1 VKKRRKATIAL
12 QCRLRFETQEDRE
25 AVLYLMR
32 RFSSATRFAYQ
43 RLLEGMEGREVR
55 QRVAALFGLNDRY
68 AHGALTKAKAILS
81 SCQEQ
86 GRSPKKVV
94 FGGRRLFE
102 QLKRRHLSG
111 KRQAELKRAWRER
124 RQGLLFAVGRKH
136 DRGNQNLRLEWE
148 GSRLFLRISV
158 GHRRWVRA
166 EVIRKAKREKD
177 KWNRLLA
184 RLARAEATGEWFPY
198 TVTLRLREGQVY
210 AFISFEE
217 DLPPVS
223 VARDRGVLGID
234 LNAFPHHLAWAE
246 ASPDGNLLA
255 HGAIPLTGMEGLRKA
270 ERERRLWLAA
280 YEVIRLAKAKGKAI
294 ALERLKG
301 IPRGQRGDGRP
312 GLRRKLGQWAPRSL
326 GEKIQILARREGIE
340 VVEVSPAYTSIIGSL
355 KYAPQF
361 LLDKD
366 RAAAFVIARRAL
378 GFEERLPAHYERLL
392 QDGAFLEYATAY
404 WMDRIA
410 ELRERLK
417 GEKSKPKR
425 NALRAELKRARE
437 SLRLSQSRMRV
448 QQSVGGG
455 TVFPCPADRGKEPVR
470 GRASARRSG
479 WEVVRAVLVEPI
491 LGRSFRDLSPL
502 RPVLV
507 SGDWKGAAMRRA
519 SDLVREW
526 GLQGP

>member
-1 VKKRRKATIAL
+1 
-12 QCRLRFETQEDRE
+12 
-25 AVLYLMR
+25 
-32 RFSSATRFAYQ
+32 
-43 RLLEGMEGREVR
+43 
-55 QRVAALFGLNDRY
+55 
-68 AHGALTKAKAILS
+68 
-81 SCQEQ
+81 
-86 GRSPKKVV
+86 VV

-111 KRQAELKRAWRER
+111 KRRAELKREWRER

-136 DRGNQNLRLEWE
+136 DQGNQNLRLEWE
-148 GSRLFLRISV
+148 GGRLFLRISV
-158 GHRRWVRA
+158 GHRRRVRA
-166 EVIRKAKREKD
+166 EAIWKAKREKD

-198 TVTLRLREGQVY
+198 TVTLRLREGKIY

-223 VARDRGVLGID
+223 VAWDRGVIGID

-255 HGAIPLTGMEGLRKA
+255 HGAIPLTGMEDLRKA

-312 GLRRKLGQWAPRSL
+312 GLRRKLGKWVPRSL
-326 GEKIQILARREGIE
+326 GEKIRILARREGIE
-340 VVEVSPAYTSIIGSL
+340 VVEVSPAYISIIGSL

-366 RAAAFVIARRAL
+366 RAAAFVIARRAP
-378 GFEERLPAHYERLL
+378 GFEERLL

-448 QQSVGGG
+448 QQSAGGG
-455 TVFPCPADRGKEPVR
+455 TVSQQTVDQGKEPVR

-479 WEVVRAVLVEPI
+479 WEVVRAALVEPI

-507 SGDWKGAAMRRA
+507 AGDWGRPAIRRA
-519 SDLVREW
+519 PDLVRGRGPQ
-526 GLQGP
+526 GL